1 MEILCI
7 KHIGF
12 EGPAAI
18 SQWAQQSGHNLHI
31 APIYHDHHLPSPEN
45 YDALIIMGG
54 PMNVYEDDKYPWLSK
69 EKSYIRNVIAAGKH
83 VLGVCL
89 GAQLIAHALG
99 GHINAGENRE
109 IGWFPITRDSD
120 CPEHLPLPKTLQ
132 VFHWHGDT
140 FTMPKGAHLI
150 AQSEACAHQGFIYRD
165 RVLALQCHMEMTP
178 ESLALLTASCSNQ
191 LTKGTYIQ
199 NEERLQSEP
208 AETYTQMH
216 AALFALL
223 DDWAEH

>member
-18 SQWAQQSGHNLHI
+18 SQWSQQRGHNLHI
-31 APIYHDHHLPSPEN
+31 APIYQEHHLPSPEN
-45 YDALIIMGG
+45 YDALIVMGG
-54 PMNVYEDDKYPWLSK
+54 PMNAYEDDKYPWLPK
-69 EKSYIRNVIAAGKH
+69 EKSYIRNAIAAGKH

-99 GHINAGENRE
+99 AHINAGEQVE
-109 IGWFPITRDSD
+109 IGWFPITRDAD
-120 CPEHLPLPKTLQ
+120 CPEHVPLDATVQ
-132 VFHWHGDT
+132 AFHWHGDT

-165 RVLALQCHMEMTP
+165 RVLALQCHLEMTR
-178 ESLALLTASCSNQ
+178 ESLALLTAACSNE
-191 LTKGTYIQ
+191 LTEGPYIQ
-199 NEERLQSEP
+199 TAERMQNEP
-208 AETYTQMH
+208 DETYTQMH
-216 AALFALL
+216 ATLFALL
-223 DDWAEH
+223 DDWAKH